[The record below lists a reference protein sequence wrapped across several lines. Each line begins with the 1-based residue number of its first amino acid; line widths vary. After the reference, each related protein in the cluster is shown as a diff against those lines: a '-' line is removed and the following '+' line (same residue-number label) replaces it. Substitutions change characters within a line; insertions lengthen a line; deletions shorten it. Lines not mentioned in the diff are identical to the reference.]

1 MIKLIALNNKEF
13 ISELSNRLNYT
24 IKDTSDLV
32 QLVTATM
39 IEQLQVGNIVSIQGF
54 GSFEVKKKM
63 ERILVNPVTKKRLL
77 IPPKLV
83 LTFKPSTL
91 LKEKFK

>member
-1 MIKLIALNNKEF
+1 MIKFIALNNKEF

-32 QLVTATM
+32 QLVTAAM
-39 IEQLQVGNIVSIQGF
+39 IEQLQAGNIVSIQGF

>member
-1 MIKLIALNNKEF
+1 MIKFIALNNKEF

-39 IEQLQVGNIVSIQGF
+39 IEQLQAGNIVSIQGF

>member
-32 QLVTATM
+32 QLVTAAM

>member
-13 ISELSNRLNYT
+13 ILELSNRLNYT